1 MTTSPKQNTLLPLY
15 LMFMMILTFVACHLV
30 QVVRYSALVSGVFY
44 GIFHRQ
50 TLQAKFDS
58 TQAANE
64 VHKREEWL
72 KQAKE
77 AWAAKTAK
85 NDGRKLDCDPTA
97 PAVPFP
103 FPSLPSGSPALCSV
117 CSAGHVLRS
126 LDCVPF
132 GRIKRAREFR

>member
-1 MTTSPKQNTLLPLY
+1 MATRRKNHG
-15 LMFMMILTFVACHLV
+15 LTYQGFLHPYPHPA
-30 QVVRYSALVSGVFY
+30 QVVRYSALISGVFY

-85 NDGRKLDCDPTA
+85 NDGRKSLLSARVVHVRVP
-97 PAVPFP
+97 PARTRLGPQ
-103 FPSLPSGSPALCSV
+103 SLG
-117 CSAGHVLRS
+117 
-126 LDCVPF
+126 
-132 GRIKRAREFR
+132 GR